1 MKEFSIPLNP
11 EYERPVINLYN
22 LPALIDTG
30 AVVPI
35 FSIYTE
41 LLEKYFKTK
50 KILEDTS
57 VGGIGGSANGSVY
70 SIAEFKIGELIFEN
84 FEVFVPNEPA
94 IRFPISLSASLF
106 HGMNFEFD
114 RINEKFIVRMKDDQ
128 NLKRDFKLKKMN
140 GRMYPQIDGIL
151 IDDIDIELNDGFI
164 FF

>member
-84 FEVFVPNEPA
+84 IEVFVPRKPA

-106 HGMNFEFD
+106 RGMDFEFD

-128 NLKRDFKLKKMN
+128 NLKRDFKLKKI
-140 GRMYPQIDGIL
+140 RSQIYPEVDGFL
-151 IDDIDIELNDGFI
+151 VKDIDINLHNYPII
-164 FF
+164 F

>member
-114 RINEKFIVRMKDDQ
+114 RINGKFIVRMKDDQ
-128 NLKRDFKLKKMN
+128 NLKRDFKLKEI
-140 GRMYPQIDGIL
+140 RSEIYPEVDGFL
-151 IDDIDIELNDGFI
+151 VKDIDINLHNYPII
-164 FF
+164 F